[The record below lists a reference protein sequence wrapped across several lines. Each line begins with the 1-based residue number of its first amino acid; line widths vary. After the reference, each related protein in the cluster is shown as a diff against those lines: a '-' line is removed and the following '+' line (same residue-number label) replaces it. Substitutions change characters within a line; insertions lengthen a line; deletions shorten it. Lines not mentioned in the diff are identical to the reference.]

1 MDKMLYV
8 AMTGAKQVMQ
18 AQGINNHNIAN
29 ANTTGFRA
37 DLNGFGSVPIYGDG
51 YPTRVNAVAENIGF
65 DESSGT
71 IADTG
76 RDLDVAVVG
85 SGWIAVQDATGKEAY
100 TRMGNL
106 ELTANGVLQT
116 AAGQP
121 VLGDGGPVTLPPSNQ
136 ITIGGDG
143 TISVVPQ
150 GLGPETVSSISR
162 IRLVDPDPQALVK
175 GDDGLMRLKSG
186 AAAPVSAD
194 VKLVSGAL
202 ESSNVNL
209 PQALISMI
217 ELSRMF
223 DLEVRAMTTAEQAE
237 ALATKL
243 ISVT

>member
-37 DLNGFGSVPIYGDG
+37 DLHGFGSFPIYGDG
-51 YPTRVNAVAENIGF
+51 YPTRVNAVVEDSGF
-65 DESSGT
+65 DESAGT
-71 IADTG
+71 LENTG
-76 RDLDVAVVG
+76 RDLDVAVFG
-85 SGWIAVQDATGKEAY
+85 SGWIAVQDANGKEAY

-106 ELTANGVLQT
+106 QVTATGVLQT

-121 VLGDGGPVTLPPSNQ
+121 VLGDGGPVTMPPSTQ
-136 ITIGGDG
+136 ITVGGDG

-150 GLGPETVSSISR
+150 GLGPETVSSVAR
-162 IRLVDPDPQALVK
+162 IKLVDPDRKALVK
-175 GDDGLMRLKSG
+175 GDDGLLRLKSG
-186 AAAPVSAD
+186 ETAPASAD

-217 ELSRMF
+217 ELSRLF
-223 DLEVRAMTTAEQAE
+223 DLEVRAMSTAEQNE
-237 ALATKL
+237 AIATKL
-243 ISVT
+243 LSLT

>member
-18 AQGINNHNIAN
+18 AQAINNHNIAN
-29 ANTTGFRA
+29 ASTTGFRA
-37 DLNGFGSVPIYGDG
+37 DLHGFTSYPIYGDG
-51 YPTRVNAVAENIGF
+51 YPTRVNAVTESVGF
-65 DESSGT
+65 DESTGT

-76 RDLDVAVVG
+76 RDLDVAVMG
-85 SGWIAVQDATGKEAY
+85 SGWIAVQDAAGKEAY

-106 ELTANGVLQT
+106 RLTPTGMLET
-116 AAGQP
+116 AAGAP
-121 VLGDGGPVTLPPSNQ
+121 VVGDGGPVTLPPSTE

-150 GLGPETVSSISR
+150 GLGPATVSSVGR
-162 IRLVDPDPQALVK
+162 IKLVDPDPRALVK
-175 GDDGLMRLKSG
+175 GDDGLVRLKSG
-186 AAAPVSAD
+186 AAAPASAD

-217 ELSRMF
+217 ELARMF
-223 DLEVRAMTTAEQAE
+223 DLEVRSMTTAEQTE
-237 ALATKL
+237 ALATRL
-243 ISVT
+243 VSAN

>member
-8 AMTGAKQVMQ
+8 AMTGAKQVLQ

-29 ANTTGFRA
+29 ASTTGFRA
-37 DLNGFGSVPIYGDG
+37 DLHGFASFPIYGDG
-51 YPTRVNAVAENIGF
+51 YPTRVNAVTQSVGF
-65 DESSGT
+65 DEASGT

-76 RDLDVAVVG
+76 RELDVAVMG
-85 SGWIAVQDATGKEAY
+85 SGWIAVQAADGKEAY

-106 ELTANGVLQT
+106 RLTPTGMLET
-116 AAGQP
+116 ATGAP
-121 VLGDGGPVTLPPSNQ
+121 VLGDAGPVSLPPSTQ
-136 ITIGGDG
+136 IEIGGDG

-150 GLGPETVSSISR
+150 GLGPAAVSTVGR
-162 IRLVDPDPQALVK
+162 IKLVDPSPKALVK
-175 GDDGLMRLKSG
+175 GDDGLMRLKAG
-186 AAAPVSAD
+186 GTAPASAD

-237 ALATKL
+237 ALATRL
-243 ISVT
+243 VSVS

>member
-37 DLNGFGSVPIYGDG
+37 DLHGFGSFPVYGDG
-51 YPTRVNAVAENIGF
+51 YPTRVNAVTENIGF

-76 RDLDVAVVG
+76 RELDVAVQG
-85 SGWIAVQDATGKEAY
+85 SGWIAVQDAAGKEAY

-106 ELTANGVLQT
+106 ELTATGVLQT

-150 GLGPETVSSISR
+150 GLFPETCARSRASSSSIR
-162 IRLVDPDPQALVK
+162 IRF
-175 GDDGLMRLKSG
+175 
-186 AAAPVSAD
+186 
-194 VKLVSGAL
+194 
-202 ESSNVNL
+202 SS
-209 PQALISMI
+209 
-217 ELSRMF
+217 SR
-223 DLEVRAMTTAEQAE
+223 
-237 ALATKL
+237 ATMACCA
-243 ISVT
+243 

>member
-37 DLNGFGSVPIYGDG
+37 DLNGFASFPIYGDG
-51 YPTRVNAVAENIGF
+51 YPTRVNAVAENVGF

-71 IADTG
+71 VADTG

-85 SGWIAVQDATGKEAY
+85 SGWIAVQDAAGKEAY

-162 IRLVDPDPQALVK
+162 IRLVDPNLLELVK

-223 DLEVRAMTTAEQAE
+223 DLEVRAMTTAEQTE

>member
-29 ANTTGFRA
+29 ASTTGFRA
-37 DLNGFGSVPIYGDG
+37 DLHGFSSFPVYGDG
-51 YPTRVNAVAENIGF
+51 YPTRVNAVTESVGF
-65 DESSGT
+65 DDTAGT

-76 RDLDVAVVG
+76 RDLDVAIMG
-85 SGWIAVQDATGKEAY
+85 SGWIAVQAADGKEAY

-106 ELTANGVLQT
+106 RLTETGVLET

-121 VLGDGGPVTLPPSNQ
+121 VLADGGPVTVPPSNQ
-136 ITIGGDG
+136 VTVGGDG

-150 GLGPETVSSISR
+150 GLGPATISSVAR
-162 IRLVDPDPQALVK
+162 IKLVDPDIKELLK

-186 AAAPVSAD
+186 ATAPASAD
-194 VKLVSGAL
+194 VHLVAGAL

-209 PQALISMI
+209 PQAMISMI
-217 ELSRMF
+217 ELSRLF
-223 DLEVRAMTTAEQAE
+223 DLEVRAMTTAEQTE
-237 ALATKL
+237 AQATKL
-243 ISVT
+243 LSLA

>member
-1 MDKMLYV
+1 MEKMLYV

-29 ANTTGFRA
+29 ATTTGFRA
-37 DLNGFGSVPIYGDG
+37 DLHGFGSFPIYGDG
-51 YPTRVNAVAENIGF
+51 YPTRVNAVAENVGF
-65 DESSGT
+65 DESTGT
-71 IADTG
+71 VTNTG
-76 RDLDVAVVG
+76 RDLDVAVMG
-85 SGWIAVQDATGKEAY
+85 SGWIAVQDAEGKEAY

-106 ELTANGVLQT
+106 QLTANGILQT

-121 VLGDGGPVTLPPSNQ
+121 VLGDGGPVSIPPSTQ

-150 GLGPETVSSISR
+150 GLGPETISSVSR
-162 IRLVDPDPQALVK
+162 IKLVDPDPAQLVK

-186 AAAPVSAD
+186 QAAPASAD
-194 VKLVSGAL
+194 VKLSSGSL

-217 ELSRMF
+217 ELSRLF
-223 DLEVRAMTTAEQAE
+223 DLEVRAMQTAEQVE
-237 ALATKL
+237 GLATKL
-243 ISVT
+243 VAVA

>member
-37 DLNGFGSVPIYGDG
+37 DLHGFGSFPIYGDG
-51 YPTRVNAVAENIGF
+51 FPTRVNAVVEDVGF
-65 DESSGT
+65 DQGAGT
-71 IADTG
+71 LENTG
-76 RDLDVAVVG
+76 RDLDVAVLG
-85 SGWIAVQDATGKEAY
+85 SGFLAVQDANGKEAY

-106 ELTANGVLQT
+106 QVTATGVLQT

-121 VLGDGGPVTLPPSNQ
+121 VLGDGGPVTMPPSTQ
-136 ITIGGDG
+136 ITVGGDG

-150 GLGPETVSSISR
+150 GLGPETVSSVAR
-162 IRLVDPDPQALVK
+162 IKLVDPDRKGLVK

-186 AAAPVSAD
+186 ETAPASAD
-194 VKLVSGAL
+194 VKLISGAL

-217 ELSRMF
+217 ELSRLF
-223 DLEVRAMTTAEQAE
+223 DLEVRAMSTAEQNE
-237 ALATKL
+237 AVATKL
-243 ISVT
+243 LSLT

>member
-1 MDKMLYV
+1 MDKMIYV

-29 ANTTGFRA
+29 ASTTGFRA
-37 DLNGFGSVPIYGDG
+37 DMHSFNSYPIYGDG
-51 YPTRVNAVAENIGF
+51 FPTRVNAVAENNGF
-65 DESSGT
+65 DDSAGT

-76 RDLDVAVVG
+76 GKLDVAIRG
-85 SGWIAVQDATGKEAY
+85 SGWIAVQAADGKEAY

-106 ELTANGVLQT
+106 RITDTGLLET

-121 VLGDGGPVTLPPSNQ
+121 VIGDGGPISIPPSNE

-150 GLGPETVSSISR
+150 GLGPETVSSVSR
-162 IRLVDPDPQALVK
+162 IRLVDPDRKQLVK

-186 AAAPVSAD
+186 ATAPASAD
-194 VKLVSGAL
+194 VQLVSGAL

-217 ELSRMF
+217 ELSRLF
-223 DLEVRAMTTAEQAE
+223 DLEVRAMATAEQTE
-237 ALATKL
+237 AQATKL
-243 ISVT
+243 LSLN

>member
-1 MDKMLYV
+1 M
-8 AMTGAKQVMQ
+8 
-18 AQGINNHNIAN
+18 HS
-29 ANTTGFRA
+29 
-37 DLNGFGSVPIYGDG
+37 FGSYPIYGDG
-51 YPTRVNAVAENIGF
+51 FPTRVNAVAENNGF
-65 DESSGT
+65 DDSAGT

-76 RDLDVAVVG
+76 GKLDVAIRG
-85 SGWIAVQDATGKEAY
+85 SGWIAVQAADGKEAY

-106 ELTANGVLQT
+106 RITDTGLLET

-121 VLGDGGPVTLPPSNQ
+121 VIGDGGPISIPPSNE

-150 GLGPETVSSISR
+150 GLGPETVSSVSR
-162 IRLVDPDPQALVK
+162 IKLVDPDRKQLVK

-186 AAAPVSAD
+186 ATAPVSAD
-194 VKLVSGAL
+194 VHLVSGAL

-217 ELSRMF
+217 ELSRLF
-223 DLEVRAMTTAEQAE
+223 DLEVRAMSTAEQTE

-243 ISVT
+243 LSLT

>member
-29 ANTTGFRA
+29 ASTTGFRA
-37 DLNGFGSVPIYGDG
+37 DLHGFASFPIYGDG
-51 YPTRVNAVAENIGF
+51 FPTRVNAVAESIGF
-65 DESSGT
+65 DEASGT

-76 RDLDVAVVG
+76 RDLDVAIRG
-85 SGWIAVQDATGKEAY
+85 SGWIAVQAADGKEAY

-106 ELTANGVLQT
+106 RLTETGVLET

-121 VLGDGGPVTLPPSNQ
+121 VLGDGGPVTIPPSNQ
-136 ITIGGDG
+136 ITIGADG

-150 GLGPETVSSISR
+150 GLGPETLSSVSR
-162 IRLVDPDPQALVK
+162 IKLVDPDRKSLVK
-175 GDDGLMRLKSG
+175 GDDGLVRLKSG
-186 AAAPVSAD
+186 ATAPASAD
-194 VKLVSGAL
+194 VRLVSGAL

-223 DLEVRAMTTAEQAE
+223 DLEVRAMSTAEQTE
-237 ALATKL
+237 ALATRL
-243 ISVT
+243 LSLT

>member
-1 MDKMLYV
+1 
-8 AMTGAKQVMQ
+8 
-18 AQGINNHNIAN
+18 
-29 ANTTGFRA
+29 
-37 DLNGFGSVPIYGDG
+37 
-51 YPTRVNAVAENIGF
+51 
-65 DESSGT
+65 
-71 IADTG
+71 
-76 RDLDVAVVG
+76 
-85 SGWIAVQDATGKEAY
+85 
-100 TRMGNL
+100 MGNL

-162 IRLVDPDPQALVK
+162 IRLVDPNPLELVK

-223 DLEVRAMTTAEQAE
+223 DLEVRAMTTAEQTE

>member
-37 DLNGFGSVPIYGDG
+37 DLHGFGSFPIYGDG
-51 YPTRVNAVAENIGF
+51 YPTRVNAVVEDTGF
-65 DESSGT
+65 DEAVGT
-71 IADTG
+71 LATTG
-76 RDLDVAVVG
+76 RDLDVAVLG
-85 SGWIAVQDATGKEAY
+85 PGWIAVQDANGKEAY

-106 ELTANGVLQT
+106 ELTESGLLQT
-116 AAGQP
+116 VGGHP
-121 VLGDGGPVTLPPSNQ
+121 VIGDGGPVSIPPINE
-136 ITIGGDG
+136 IAIGGDG

-150 GLGPETVSSISR
+150 GLGPETVSTVAR
-162 IRLVDPDPQALVK
+162 IKLVDPARVDLVK
-175 GDDGLMRLKSG
+175 GDDGLFRLKSG
-186 AAAPVSAD
+186 QTAPASAD
-194 VKLVSGAL
+194 VRLVAGTL

-223 DLEVRAMTTAEQAE
+223 DLEVRAMTTAEQTE
-237 ALATKL
+237 AVATKL
-243 ISVT
+243 LSVP

>member
-37 DLNGFGSVPIYGDG
+37 DLHGFGSFPVYGDG
-51 YPTRVNAVAENIGF
+51 YPTRVNAVTENIGF

-76 RDLDVAVVG
+76 RELDVAVQG
-85 SGWIAVQDATGKEAY
+85 SGWIAVQDAAGKEAY

-106 ELTANGVLQT
+106 ELTATGVLQT

-162 IRLVDPDPQALVK
+162 IKLVDPNPLELVK
-175 GDDGLMRLKSG
+175 GDDGLMRLKSSG
-186 AAAPVSAD
+186 TAPASAD

-217 ELSRMF
+217 ELARMF
-223 DLEVRAMTTAEQAE
+223 DLEVRAMTTAEQTE